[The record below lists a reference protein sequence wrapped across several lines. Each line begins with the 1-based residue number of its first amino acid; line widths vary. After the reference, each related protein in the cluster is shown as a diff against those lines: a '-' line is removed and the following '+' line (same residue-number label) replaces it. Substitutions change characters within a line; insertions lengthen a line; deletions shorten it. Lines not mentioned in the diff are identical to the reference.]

1 MRNLAEIREEINEID
16 RELIALFK
24 RRMDCAKDV
33 GVYKKAN
40 NIPILNQE
48 RENEILDRV
57 AVQGGEYGNSARL
70 LYSNIMELSRA
81 LQHNIVGAG
90 KDLRNTILNAES
102 VIPRKNVRI
111 ACQGIAG
118 ANNHDASLRI
128 FPGCN
133 PIFQESFQ
141 DVFSAIEND
150 EADFGVLPVENSS
163 GGSVSDVYD
172 LILKHRFYIV
182 DSLDMQINYYLCSIK
197 QAGIEDVEE
206 VWSHPQAL
214 AQCSYN
220 IKEKGYRAIQSAN
233 TAVAARDV
241 AQSKRID
248 VAAVCNASAA
258 KEYDLKILEE
268 NFENR
273 QDNTTRF
280 IVISKKLYIPHDA
293 QKVSLCFSLPHVS
306 GSLYSVLCRFNS
318 LGLNLT
324 KIESRPMEDGNFE
337 YLFYLD
343 FTGNLRSEDA
353 VQLICQLSEEL
364 PGFSFL
370 GNYKEI

>member
-1 MRNLAEIREEINEID
+1 MRELSEIRLEINEID
-16 RELIALFK
+16 KELIELFK
-24 RRMDCAKDV
+24 RRMDCARDV
-33 GVYKKAN
+33 AIYKKATN
-40 NIPILNQE
+40 TPILNQD

-57 AVQGGEYGNSARL
+57 AVEGGEYGNAARL

-81 LQHNIVGAG
+81 LQHNIVGSG
-90 KDLRNTILNAES
+90 KELRATILDADRS
-102 VIPRKNVRI
+102 IPRQNVRI

-118 ANNHDASLRI
+118 ANNHDASLKI

-133 PIFQESFQ
+133 PIFCKKFE
-141 DVFSAIEND
+141 DVFMAIEND

-182 DSLDMQINYYLCSIK
+182 DSLDMEITYYLASIK
-197 QAGIEDVEE
+197 QANPEDIEE

-214 AQCSYN
+214 AQCSN
-220 IKEKGYRAIQSAN
+220 KIAEKGFRAIQSAN
-233 TAVAARDV
+233 TAIAARDV
-241 AQSKRID
+241 ANSKRID
-248 VAAVCNASAA
+248 IAAVCNGSAA
-258 KEYDLKILEE
+258 REYDLKILEE

-273 QDNTTRF
+273 PDNTTRF
-280 IVISKKLYIPHDA
+280 IVISKKLYIPDDA
-293 QKVSLCFSLPHVS
+293 DKVSLCFSLPHIS

-324 KIESRPMEDGNFE
+324 KIESRPMEDSKFE

-343 FTGNLRSEDA
+343 FAGNLRNDNA
-353 VQLICQLSEEL
+353 IQLICQLSQEL

-370 GNYKEI
+370 GNYKEV

>member
-1 MRNLAEIREEINEID
+1 MRNLQEIREEINAID
-16 RELIALFK
+16 KELIQLFK

-33 GVYKKAN
+33 GYYKKAN
-40 NIPILNQE
+40 NIPILNQD
-48 RENEILDRV
+48 RENEILDKV
-57 AVQGGEYGNSARL
+57 AVDGGEYGNSARL

-81 LQHNIVGAG
+81 LQHNIIGSGKELRSIIEHAG
-90 KDLRNTILNAES
+90 EQ
-102 VIPRKNVRI
+102 IPRKDVRV

-118 ANNHDASLRI
+118 ANNHDASVKL
-128 FPGCN
+128 FPDCS
-133 PIFQESFQ
+133 PIFCEKFQ
-141 DVFSAIEND
+141 DVFTAIEND

-182 DSLDMQINYYLCSIK
+182 DSLDMEINYYLCSIK
-197 QAGIEDVEE
+197 QAGLEDIEE

-214 AQCSYN
+214 AQCSN
-220 IKEKGYRAIQSAN
+220 KIKEKGYRAIQSIN
-233 TAVAARDV
+233 TAIAARDISN
-241 AQSKRID
+241 SKRID
-248 VAAVCNASAA
+248 VAAICNASAA

-273 QDNTTRF
+273 KDNTTRF
-280 IVISKKLYIPHDA
+280 IVISKKLYIPSDA
-293 QKVSLCFSLPHVS
+293 EKVSLCFSLPHVA

-324 KIESRPMEDGNFE
+324 KIESRPMEEEKFE

-343 FTGNLRSEDA
+343 FAGNLRSEDA
-353 VQLICQLSEEL
+353 VQLLCQLSQEL

-370 GNYKEI
+370 GNYKEV

>member
-1 MRNLAEIREEINEID
+1 MRNLQEIREEINSID
-16 RELIALFK
+16 KELIELFK

-33 GVYKKAN
+33 GLYKKEN
-40 NIPILNQE
+40 NIPILNQD
-48 RENEILDRV
+48 RENEILDKV
-57 AVQGGEYGNSARL
+57 AIAGGEYGTSARL

-81 LQHNIVGAG
+81 LQHNIIGSG
-90 KDLRNTILNAES
+90 KELRSTIENADSE
-102 VIPRKNVRI
+102 IPRKNIRI

-118 ANNHDASLRI
+118 ANNHDATLKI
-128 FPGCN
+128 FPDCS
-133 PIFQESFQ
+133 PIFCDSFQ
-141 DVFSAIEND
+141 DVFIAIEND

-182 DSLDMQINYYLCSIK
+182 DSLVMEINYYLSSIK
-197 QAGIEDVEE
+197 QAGIEDIEE

-214 AQCSYN
+214 AQCSYK

-233 TAVAARDV
+233 TAIAARDI
-241 AQSKRID
+241 ANSKRVD
-248 VAAVCNASAA
+248 VAAICNASAA
-258 KEYDLKILEE
+258 KEYGLKVLEE

-273 QDNTTRF
+273 KDNTTRF
-280 IVISKKLYIPHDA
+280 IVISKKLYIPDDA

-324 KIESRPMEDGNFE
+324 KIESRPMEDGKFE

-343 FTGNLRSEDA
+343 FTGNMRNENA
-353 VQLICQLSEEL
+353 MQLICQLSEEL

-370 GNYKEI
+370 GNYKET